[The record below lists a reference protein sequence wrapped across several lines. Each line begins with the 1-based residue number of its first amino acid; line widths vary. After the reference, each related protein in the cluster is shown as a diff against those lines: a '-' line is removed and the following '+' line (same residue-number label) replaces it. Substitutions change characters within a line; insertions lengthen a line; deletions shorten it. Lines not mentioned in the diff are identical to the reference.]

1 MKKSTQFY
9 LFLGSVNAGLS
20 VILGAFGAHALKNYI
35 TDELIKTFN
44 TGVEYH
50 FYHSFGLFVIAFAFY
65 LLPDSKL
72 LKWSGRLMLT
82 GILLFSFSLY
92 VLSITGI
99 RGFGIITPFGGIA
112 FVAAWTLLAMA
123 VIKAKIE

>member
-50 FYHSFGLFVIAFAFY
+50 FYHSFGLFVIAFVFY

-112 FVAAWTLLAMA
+112 FVAAWILLAIA
-123 VIKAKIE
+123 IIKSKIK

>member
-9 LFLGSVNAGLS
+9 LFLGSINAGLS

-50 FYHSFGLFVIAFAFY
+50 FYHSFGLFVIAFVFY

-92 VLSITGI
+92 VLSIAGI

-112 FVAAWTLLAMA
+112 FVAAWILLAIA
-123 VIKAKIE
+123 IIKSKIK

>member
-9 LFLGSVNAGLS
+9 LFLGSINAGLS

-50 FYHSFGLFVIAFAFY
+50 FYHSFGLFIIAFAFY

-112 FVAAWTLLAMA
+112 FVAAWILLAIA
-123 VIKAKIE
+123 IIKSKIK

>member
-50 FYHSFGLFVIAFAFY
+50 FYHSFGLFVIAFTFY

-72 LKWSGRLMLT
+72 LKWSGRLMIM

-92 VLSITGI
+92 ILSITGI
-99 RGFGIITPFGGIA
+99 RSFGIITPFGGIA
-112 FVAAWTLLAMA
+112 FVAAWILLTMA
-123 VIKAKIE
+123 VIKSKIK

>member
-50 FYHSFGLFVIAFAFY
+50 FYHSFGLFVIAFVFY

-112 FVAAWTLLAMA
+112 FVVAWTLLAMA
-123 VIKAKIE
+123 VIKAKIK

>member
-1 MKKSTQFY
+1 MKKSTQLY
-9 LFLGSVNAGLS
+9 LFLGSINAGLS

-50 FYHSFGLFVIAFAFY
+50 FYHSFGLFIIAFAFY

-72 LKWSGRLMLT
+72 LKWSGRLMMT

-92 VLSITGI
+92 VLSIAGI

-112 FVAAWTLLAMA
+112 FVSAWTLLAMA

>member
-50 FYHSFGLFVIAFAFY
+50 FYHSFGLFIIAFAFY

-72 LKWSGRLMLT
+72 LKWSGRLMMT

-112 FVAAWTLLAMA
+112 FVAAWILLAIA
-123 VIKAKIE
+123 IIKSKIK

>member
-9 LFLGSVNAGLS
+9 LFFGSINAGLS
-20 VILGAFGAHALKNYI
+20 VALGAFGAHSLKKYI
-35 TDELIKTFN
+35 TNELIETFN
-44 TGVEYH
+44 IGVEYH
-50 FYHSFGLFVIAFAFY
+50 FYHSFGLFVIAFTFY

-72 LKWSGRLMLT
+72 LKWSGRLMMT

-112 FVAAWTLLAMA
+112 FVAAWILLAMA
-123 VIKAKIE
+123 VIKSKIK

>member
-1 MKKSTQFY
+1 MKKSTQLY
-9 LFLGSVNAGLS
+9 LFLGSINAGLS

-112 FVAAWTLLAMA
+112 FVVAWTLLAMA

>member
-1 MKKSTQFY
+1 MKKSTQLY
-9 LFLGSVNAGLS
+9 LFLSSINAGLS

-50 FYHSFGLFVIAFAFY
+50 FYHSFGLFIIAFAFY

-72 LKWSGRLMLT
+72 LKWSGRLMMP

-112 FVAAWTLLAMA
+112 FVSAWILLAMA

>member
-9 LFLGSVNAGLS
+9 LFLGSINAGLS

-50 FYHSFGLFVIAFAFY
+50 FYHSFGLFIIAFAFY

-112 FVAAWTLLAMA
+112 FVSAWTLLAMA

>member
-50 FYHSFGLFVIAFAFY
+50 FYHSFGLFIIAFAFY

-72 LKWSGRLMLT
+72 LKWSGRLMVT

-112 FVAAWTLLAMA
+112 FVSAWILLAMA